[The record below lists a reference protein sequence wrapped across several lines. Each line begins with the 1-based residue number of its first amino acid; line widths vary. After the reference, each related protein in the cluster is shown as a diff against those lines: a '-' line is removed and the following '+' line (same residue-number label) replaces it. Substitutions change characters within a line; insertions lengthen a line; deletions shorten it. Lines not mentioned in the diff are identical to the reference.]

1 MNYNEAKKLAEQW
14 TVGIDPASEGWRAVM
29 AFLLQRI
36 NALEGHVHAQNE
48 HMSRLSSENEALSLD
63 LGIKEKDFQI
73 PDAGFRLPDQ
83 PQLKTIADIIR
94 ECERKG

>member
-1 MNYNEAKKLAEQW
+1 MRYEEAKTLAESW
-14 TVGIDPASEGWRAVM
+14 ANGIDPDLGGWRAVI
-29 AFLLQRI
+29 AVLLQRI

-63 LGIKEKDFQI
+63 LGLREKD
-73 PDAGFRLPDQ
+73 FRLPDQ
-83 PQLKTIADIIR
+83 PREKTIADIIR

>member
-63 LGIKEKDFQI
+63 LGFREKD
-73 PDAGFRLPDQ
+73 FRLPDQ